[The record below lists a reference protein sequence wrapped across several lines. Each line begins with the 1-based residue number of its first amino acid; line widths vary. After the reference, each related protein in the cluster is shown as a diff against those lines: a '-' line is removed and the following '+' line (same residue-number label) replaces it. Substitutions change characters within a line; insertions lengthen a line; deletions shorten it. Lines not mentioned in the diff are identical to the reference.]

1 MDIAETETWYRK
13 AFGKELLTVVDLYRM
28 GRLQYSQ
35 GNYQAAV
42 ACLERYVAC
51 TPQIEIA
58 AIHLLGHAHRSA
70 FYEATG
76 DRKPPTGPQES
87 MPNGLKLTDQRLLES
102 LRKALECYVA
112 AVRQGFDD
120 DWQMVVETKMELD
133 QFDEDGE

>member
-1 MDIAETETWYRK
+1 
-13 AFGKELLTVVDLYRM
+13 
-28 GRLQYSQ
+28 
-35 GNYQAAV
+35 
-42 ACLERYVAC
+42 
-51 TPQIEIA
+51 
-58 AIHLLGHAHRSA
+58 
-70 FYEATG
+70 
-76 DRKPPTGPQES
+76 